1 MVWLIGIS
9 IGLSLPW
16 IIRRNALLNAFC
28 FNGPSSGFALWGLI
42 SIITIPISTVAAFFA
57 REML

>member
-9 IGLSLPW
+9 IGLLLPW
-16 IIRRNALLNAFC
+16 IIGWKALLNAFI
-28 FNGPSSGFALWGLI
+28 FNGPSSGLTLWGLI
-42 SIITIPISTVAAFFA
+42 SIITIPISTVAAVFA